1 MKKELSAIVSGRVQ
15 GVGFRYFIYTKAKNL
30 NVFGWV
36 KNRPD
41 GKVEAL
47 IEGEEV
53 DLEKMLFELRQ
64 GPSGSRVDDSEFVWK
79 PYTQSFTSFNLVH

>member
-64 GPSGSRVDDSEFVWK
+64 GPSGSRVDECEFVWK

>member
-1 MKKELSAIVSGRVQ
+1 MKKILSTIVSGRVQ

-64 GPSGSRVDDSEFVWK
+64 WPSGSRVDDCEFVWK

>member
-64 GPSGSRVDDSEFVWK
+64 GPSGIRVDDCEFVWK

>member
-1 MKKELSAIVSGRVQ
+1 MKKELSAVVSGRVQ
-15 GVGFRYFIYTKAKNL
+15 GVGFRYFICRKARTL

-47 IEGEEV
+47 IAGEEM
-53 DLEKMLFELRQ
+53 DLERMSFELRQ
-64 GPSGSRVDDSEFVWK
+64 GPSGSRVDECELVWK
-79 PYTQSFTSFNLVH
+79 PYTQSFTSFKVMH

>member
-1 MKKELSAIVSGRVQ
+1 MKKELSAIVNGRVQ

-47 IEGEEV
+47 IVGEEV
-53 DLEKMLFELRQ
+53 DLEKMLYELRQ
-64 GPSGSRVDDSEFVWK
+64 GPSGSRVDECELVWK
-79 PYTQSFTSFNLVH
+79 PYTQSFTSFKMVH

>member
-1 MKKELSAIVSGRVQ
+1 MKKSLSAVVSGRVQ
-15 GVGFRYFIYTKAKNL
+15 GVGFRYFIYRKAMNL
-30 NVFGWV
+30 NVLGWV
-36 KNRPD
+36 RNRPD

-64 GPSGSRVDDSEFVWK
+64 GPSGSRVDKCELVWK
-79 PYTQSFTSFNLVH
+79 PYAQSVTSFKVMH

>member
-1 MKKELSAIVSGRVQ
+1 MKKRLSAVVGGRVQ
-15 GVGFRYFIYTKAKNL
+15 GVGFRYFIYRKAKNL
-30 NVFGWV
+30 KVSGWV

-53 DLEKMLFELRQ
+53 DLEKMAFEFRQ
-64 GPSGSRVDDSEFVWK
+64 GPSGSRVDECELVWK